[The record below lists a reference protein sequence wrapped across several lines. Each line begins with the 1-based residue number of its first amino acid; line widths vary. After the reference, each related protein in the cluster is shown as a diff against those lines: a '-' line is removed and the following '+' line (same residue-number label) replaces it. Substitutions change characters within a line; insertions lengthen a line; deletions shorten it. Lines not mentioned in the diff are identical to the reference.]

1 MDENRMRNNEAP
13 NLQGHF
19 LVADPKLS
27 HSALERSV
35 ILVLQDDQHGTFGVA
50 LNQVSGRHSGS
61 GLSNVSGLKE
71 LQEGSSL
78 VGGDTGSPIFAI
90 HQSRALADLEIPGG
104 IFLSSESGK
113 LNVLMQQISSPYR
126 IVLGVV
132 GWEKEEIRS
141 EIAQGLWCPMMASPE
156 QIFGDPQSIWRDC
169 WKRYGRDPLAE
180 VLGPVKFPPH
190 PQCN

>member
-113 LNVLMQQISSPYR
+113 LNVLRDVQGAGADTFSKINQTWGT
-126 IVLGVV
+126 LGDEFLQHA
-132 GWEKEEIRS
+132 G
-141 EIAQGLWCPMMASPE
+141 
-156 QIFGDPQSIWRDC
+156 
-169 WKRYGRDPLAE
+169 
-180 VLGPVKFPPH
+180 
-190 PQCN
+190 